1 MYGIIGKSG
10 QSSAELILLMGGII
24 IIILFVGTYVL
35 NMTNSINNELE
46 KLLENQKEYILNK
59 I

>member
-1 MYGIIGKSG
+1 MYGVIGESG